1 MSKSRVLPDRLSI
14 DSGVIL
20 AYFLG
25 EKLGELVKLEIF
37 PPKDR
42 TILCNRL
49 CLSEL
54 FYVLCRRKGQ
64 AFARIST
71 EMFLKAQYAS
81 VTASD
86 ELDIAAG
93 AYKCERAISLADC
106 YVLGLAKLERAAAL
120 FARRERE
127 LEKEI
132 EKKPL
137 DVQVHFLEDY
147 LK

>member
-1 MSKSRVLPDRLSI
+1 MRKSRVLPDRLSI

-64 AFARIST
+64 AFARVST
-71 EMFLKAQYAS
+71 ETFLKAQYAS

-106 YVLGLAKLERAAAL
+106 YVLGLARLEQAAAL

-132 EKKPL
+132 EKKLL
-137 DVQVHFLEDY
+137 DVRVYFLEDY

>member
-1 MSKSRVLPDRLSI
+1 MRKSHVLPGRLSI
-14 DSGVIL
+14 DSGVVL

-25 EKLGELVKLEIF
+25 EELGELVKEEIF
-37 PPKDR
+37 PPRDR

-54 FYVLCRRKGQ
+54 FYVLCRRRGQ
-64 AFARIST
+64 AFARAST
-71 EMFLKAQYAS
+71 DLFLKAQYAS

-86 ELDIAAG
+86 ELDMAAG

-106 YVLGLAKLERAAAL
+106 YVLGLAKLEQAAGL

-132 EKKPL
+132 EKKSL

-147 LK
+147 VN

>member
-1 MSKSRVLPDRLSI
+1 MSESRVLPGRLSI

-25 EKLGELVKLEIF
+25 EKLGDVVKLEIF

-64 AFARIST
+64 TFARAST
-71 EMFLKAQYAS
+71 DMFLKAQYAS

-86 ELDIAAG
+86 ELDAAAG
-93 AYKCERAISLADC
+93 TYKCERAISLADC
-106 YVLGLAKLERAAAL
+106 YVLGLAKLEQATAL
-120 FARRERE
+120 FARKERE

-132 EKKPL
+132 KRKPL

-147 LK
+147 VP